1 MKTAKRLIIY
11 GRVQGVFFRE
21 SMCRQAAELGVT
33 GWVRNRRDGS
43 VEAMVQGDEAAVERM
58 IDWARS
64 GPAYAQV
71 ERVEIEPGSGEYDR
85 FERLGTV

>member
-1 MKTAKRLIIY
+1 MKTTKRLIIY

-43 VEAMVQGDEAAVERM
+43 VEATVQGDEAAVERM
-58 IDWARS
+58 IDWARA

-71 ERVEIEPGSGEYDR
+71 ERVEIEPGSGEYDH